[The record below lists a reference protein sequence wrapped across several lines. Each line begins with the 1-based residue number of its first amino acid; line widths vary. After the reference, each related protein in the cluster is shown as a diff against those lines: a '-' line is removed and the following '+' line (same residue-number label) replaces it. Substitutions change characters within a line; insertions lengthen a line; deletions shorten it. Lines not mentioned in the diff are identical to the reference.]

1 MPQEFEYFAILT
13 NKGTE
18 KLAQYLQSGEKLT
31 ISWVVV
37 GDGNGS
43 IPMPDPGRT
52 ALVHEVWRGPA
63 QVTGDLVNKNVIKA
77 TSVIPTDV
85 GGWNVREIGLI
96 DQDGE
101 LFAIANA
108 PGYPKI
114 SIADGINN
122 DMCVGMR
129 VAVSNQAGINIKVDG
144 TVIIATIQDI
154 EEHDKNEDSH
164 QGHFKNKEI
173 HVSTDDRENWD
184 NPLIVATVLLESE
197 DWKRDPEGVTFIQD
211 VTGQLPEETVLPN
224 MDLAIKAD
232 PNLTAQMVDKDI
244 GLVAEQTGGKIVVHA
259 LREAP
264 DINMYLQVSL
274 YRSKSGE
281 EKTYYSNLL
290 GNPGEIGTPLPLPIK
305 KGSIHLE
312 DQSTAEQLKI
322 HGTHTNPSIDWAAT
336 RVVRG
341 ENVGPIGPNDGVQ
354 IMDGTATEFTD
365 TNNLKAGVRY
375 IYAYFPRNEA
385 GNYQMSATTAEITI
399 PTKKPQPPTN
409 LQIKN
414 STDASAFAATLT
426 YEAPVDVYRDHFA
439 IVRKEGSAPTSLE
452 DGKIVYEGAE
462 LTFRDTQNTTF
473 GVEYHWTVFAVNA
486 EGVVSDAS
494 PSVSLSIQPIVPEQV
509 TELTAADASAPEYG
523 YRVMVKCKKPADV
536 NAYKIM
542 VRRKAGEMPATSI
555 DGDQVYEGSNEIFYD
570 LPPFSS
576 QEYFYRAFTVNQSGQ
591 MNDEQEGAVA
601 SVTLT
606 AKEPGSVTNLAAT
619 DEKGTT
625 TGSFDLPVVM
635 LEGKEVVNRFVAGY
649 VVIQKEGST
658 PESET
663 DGEVIAST
671 DIDPAITSKT
681 VTFTK
686 TEQKNGANLFITVF
700 LKNAA
705 GSYFWTSGQVV
716 NLVPQVIPTRYE
728 FLECLTENTEWSPEE
743 NGTYRVT
750 CIGASSNGTAGGTG
764 QNIPN
769 PDHDNS
775 YGALIATYYGGA
787 GGNGGGSGGISRSV
801 LNLKSTDQIHCTI
814 NSSIS
819 SFGDSLSATAG
830 LGVTPGIGSG
840 GNDFNIDG
848 NTGGSGG
855 KGGYNKALNGYP
867 SDSNTTRPSS
877 GSKGG
882 GNGASPGTVS
892 IPESY
897 IGEGGGG
904 GGGGASYSLPED
916 IGYDDPLYTT
926 YIQPDLSA
934 YKGGNGGVG
943 RSTAP
948 TAASTYPS
956 FSALA
961 PTWYGGGN
969 GGGGGRAM
977 SKEAGTAGTAGS
989 PGGILIEKG
998 FFD

>member
-129 VAVSNQAGINIKVDG
+129 VAVSNQAGVNIKVDG

-184 NPLIVATVLLESE
+184 NPMIVATVLLESE
-197 DWKRDPEGVTFIQD
+197 GWERDPEGVTFIQD

-290 GNPGEIGTPLPLPIK
+290 GNPGEIGTPLPLPIE

-365 TNNLKAGVRY
+365 TNKLKAGVRY

-606 AKEPGSVTNLAAT
+606 AKEPGSVTNLAAS

-635 LEGKEVVNRFVAGY
+635 LEGREVVNRFVAGY

-663 DGEVIAST
+663 DGEVIESR
-671 DIDPAITSKT
+671 DIDPTIAEKT

-700 LKNAA
+700 LKNHARQ
-705 GSYFWTSGQVV
+705 YFIS
-716 NLVPQVIPTRYE
+716 
-728 FLECLTENTEWSPEE
+728 
-743 NGTYRVT
+743 
-750 CIGASSNGTAGGTG
+750 TG
-764 QNIPN
+764 QTVELVVE
-769 PDHDNS
+769 
-775 YGALIATYYGGA
+775 ALPIYTFTGQHQLIDD
-787 GGNGGGSGGISRSV
+787 GNGHWRIKF
-801 LNLKSTDQIHCTI
+801 L
-814 NSSIS
+814 
-819 SFGDSLSATAG
+819 
-830 LGVTPGIGSG
+830 
-840 GNDFNIDG
+840 
-848 NTGGSGG
+848 
-855 KGGYNKALNGYP
+855 
-867 SDSNTTRPSS
+867 SS
-877 GSKGG
+877 GVLEWLSG
-882 GNGASPGTVS
+882 
-892 IPESY
+892 ESE
-897 IGEGGGG
+897 IDVFLVGGGG
-904 GGGGASYSLPED
+904 GGGYSIAGAGGGGGYTKTVKKITLKVGDRISVEIGAGGAPSEYFAGSGHAQGRQGGQTKFGEYSVSGGTGGQTSTSGTPT
-916 IGYDDPLYTT
+916 GYGV
-926 YIQPDLSA
+926 
-934 YKGGNGGVG
+934 GGNGGSGGGGAGYSKGGDGGTDGSSGGNAVVSGGTGGTGGTGQGSTTREFGEPGGEVYANGGAGGALNGSVG
-943 RSTAP
+943 SNYSGAG
-948 TAASTYPS
+948 Y
-956 FSALA
+956 
-961 PTWYGGGN
+961 GN
-969 GGGGGRAM
+969 GGKGNKQYGSANSGR
-977 SKEAGTAGTAGS
+977 S
-989 PGGILIEKG
+989 GIAIIRNARE
-998 FFD
+998 DA

>member
-173 HVSTDDRENWD
+173 HVSTNDRENWD

-197 DWKRDPEGVTFIQD
+197 GWKRDPEGVTFIQD

-290 GNPGEIGTPLPLPIK
+290 GNPGEIGTPLPLPIE

-671 DIDPAITSKT
+671 DIDPTITSKT

-686 TEQKNGANLFITVF
+686 TEQKNGSNLFITVF
-700 LKNAA
+700 LKNHA
-705 GSYFWTSGQVV
+705 GSYFWSSGQVV
-716 NLVPQVIPTRYE
+716 NIVPKVLPPKPTSWSEITKLY
-728 FLECLTENTEWSPEE
+728 NSSEWIAPED
-743 NGTYRVT
+743 GWFK
-750 CIGASSNGTAGGTG
+750 IIIAGR
-764 QNIPN
+764 
-769 PDHDNS
+769 
-775 YGALIATYYGGA
+775 
-787 GGNGGGSGGISRSV
+787 GGNGGRSDSRWG
-801 LNLKSTDQIHCTI
+801 KSTAINMGAGGGSPGCAVSEIALQQGESVRITI
-814 NSSIS
+814 DGYNCSCVIKDIS
-819 SFGDSLSATAG
+819 MQATKGGDGKTASTTAENG
-830 LGVTPGIGSG
+830 GDGGKSSG
-840 GNDFNIDG
+840 GNKHNYEGIRG
-848 NTGGSGG
+848 VKSGAQEQSMDYSYTSTVYG
-855 KGGYNKALNGYP
+855 RKGGQLNVDGY
-867 SDSNTTRPSS
+867 SFY
-877 GSKGG
+877 GG
-882 GNGASPGTVS
+882 T
-892 IPESY
+892 
-897 IGEGGGG
+897 GGGG
-904 GGGGASYSLPED
+904 TLVAVEGNSNGVRVWNREVSPSGGSAPICIILRGNTNIPLDMQNARD
-916 IGYDDPLYTT
+916 I
-926 YIQPDLSA
+926 
-934 YKGGNGGVG
+934 
-943 RSTAP
+943 TAN
-948 TAASTYPS
+948 
-956 FSALA
+956 ALA
-961 PTWYGGGN
+961 I
-969 GGGGGRAM
+969 
-977 SKEAGTAGTAGS
+977 TALAQEQT
-989 PGGILIEKG
+989 GILLG
-998 FFD
+998 TLA

>member
-129 VAVSNQAGINIKVDG
+129 VAVSNQAGVNIKVDG

-184 NPLIVATVLLESE
+184 NPMIVATVLLESE
-197 DWKRDPEGVTFIQD
+197 GWERDPEGVTFIQD

-290 GNPGEIGTPLPLPIK
+290 GNPGEIGTPLPLPIE

-365 TNNLKAGVRY
+365 TNKLKAGVRY

-606 AKEPGSVTNLAAT
+606 AKEPGSVTNLAAS

-635 LEGKEVVNRFVAGY
+635 LEGREVVNRFVAGY

-663 DGEVIAST
+663 DGEVIESR
-671 DIDPAITSKT
+671 DIDPTIAEKT

-700 LKNAA
+700 LKNHARQ
-705 GSYFWTSGQVV
+705 YFIS
-716 NLVPQVIPTRYE
+716 
-728 FLECLTENTEWSPEE
+728 
-743 NGTYRVT
+743 
-750 CIGASSNGTAGGTG
+750 TG
-764 QNIPN
+764 QTVELVVE
-769 PDHDNS
+769 
-775 YGALIATYYGGA
+775 ALPIYTFTGQHQLIDDGNGHWRIKFLSSGVLEWLSGESEIDVFLVGGGSSGSGDITTFYTGGGGGYTKTVKKVKLTKGQTVQIVIGA
-787 GGNGGGSGGISRSV
+787 GGAQANERPWNNGGKTQFGEHEAKGGSGRNGGSGGGTGDNYGSITSPGNGGSDGEDGTGISGSV
-801 LNLKSTDQIHCTI
+801 GKGQGSTTQEFAEPGEKYAGGGGGGSTTRKP
-814 NSSIS
+814 
-819 SFGDSLSATAG
+819 GG
-830 LGVTPGIGSG
+830 LGGLGTP
-840 GNDFNIDG
+840 
-848 NTGGSGG
+848 TLAKPGGSGSDSG
-855 KGGYNKALNGYP
+855 KPGGGY
-867 SDSNTTRPSS
+867 
-877 GSKGG
+877 
-882 GNGASPGTVS
+882 
-892 IPESY
+892 
-897 IGEGGGG
+897 GGGG
-904 GGGGASYSLPED
+904 GGGTPSSKFGGA
-916 IGYDDPLYTT
+916 GA
-926 YIQPDLSA
+926 Q
-934 YKGGNGGVG
+934 
-943 RSTAP
+943 
-948 TAASTYPS
+948 
-956 FSALA
+956 
-961 PTWYGGGN
+961 
-969 GGGGGRAM
+969 
-977 SKEAGTAGTAGS
+977 
-989 PGGILIEKG
+989 GIVIIRDTREVV
-998 FFD
+998 